1 MQDAILKQVRILPS
15 KIENMSVKN
24 YGNAIRKISHKKMLS
39 GKDYNNT
46 RKNVTKNDVRERSW
60 KTARKKTI
68 EKCVKL
74 IVKKK
79 KKIVSEKDR
88 RKWLEKDHGNERKRS
103 LKMSSQKERRKG
115 PYC

>member
-79 KKIVSEKDR
+79 KKKQCQKRIAENGQKKIMEMNENDR
-88 RKWLEKDHGNERKRS
+88 
-103 LKMSSQKERRKG
+103 
-115 PYC
+115 